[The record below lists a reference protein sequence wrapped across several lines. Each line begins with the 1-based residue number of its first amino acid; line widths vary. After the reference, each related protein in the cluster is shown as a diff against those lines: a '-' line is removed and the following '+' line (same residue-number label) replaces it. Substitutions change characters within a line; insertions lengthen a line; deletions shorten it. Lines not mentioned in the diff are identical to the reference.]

1 VIFTKPL
8 DQFDFSA
15 IMFTFPDLGH
25 GHLFAMD
32 VRLHVYRDEQR
43 WAVVMETV
51 GYHNRTPNVC
61 NILYPFGN
69 CLPDLAPG
77 AGAGDYL
84 DEPGYCHQIWHHR
97 LDNMDYADSEL
108 LDTTATDLP
117 RRYKAGVSFVVRGQS
132 LPGPPVAGEDIVTVL
147 RGLLP
152 AHRELFLADEEELR
166 ARVPRDL
173 PEILRLD
180 EWHHPPPDTQRPSAT
195 EAFRQIAEVI
205 ATGDVTRYAPTLSPN
220 THWSNWPKSGW
231 DS

>member
-1 VIFTKPL
+1 MIFTKPL

-15 IMFTFPDLGH
+15 IMFTFPDLSH
-25 GHLFAMD
+25 SHFFTMD
-32 VRLHVYRDEQR
+32 ARLHVYRDEQR

-51 GYHNRTPNVC
+51 GYNSRSQNVC

-77 AGAGDYL
+77 AGSGDYL
-84 DEPGYCHQIWHHR
+84 DEPGFCHQIWHRR
-97 LDNMDYADSEL
+97 LDNMDHHNLEL

-117 RRYKAGVSFVVRGQS
+117 RRYKAGMPFVVRGRS
-132 LPGPPVAGEDIVTVL
+132 IPGSPVAGEDIVTVL

-152 AHRELFLADEEELR
+152 AHRDLFLADEAELR
-166 ARVPRDL
+166 VRVPSDL
-173 PEILRLD
+173 PEVLRLE
-180 EWHHPPPDTQRPSAT
+180 EWHHPRPEVQRPSNT

-205 ATGDVTRYAPTLSPN
+205 ATGDVSRYAPTLPPN
-220 THWSNWPKSGW
+220 THWSNWPESGS